1 MLTAAQLAAA
11 LGVSERQVNRLVNAG
26 LPSTPVGARGRRYD
40 LAECQRWLRE
50 SYQPCPSNAPR
61 PAAGKSVSASAVNA
75 YTDAYRRA
83 HLRVRPSALKQSC
96 ESHSPETE
104 RLLSLVTPQ

>member
-11 LGVSERQVNRLVNAG
+11 LGVSERQVNRLVHAG
-26 LPSTPVGARGRRYD
+26 LPSTPIGARGRRYD

-50 SYQPCPSNAPR
+50 SYQPCPSNAHR
-61 PAAGKSVSASAVNA
+61 PAAGKSVPASVVNA

-83 HLRVRPSALKQSC
+83 QLRARPSGSRPNYEQPSADT
-96 ESHSPETE
+96 PPP
-104 RLLSLVTPQ
+104 LSLVTQR